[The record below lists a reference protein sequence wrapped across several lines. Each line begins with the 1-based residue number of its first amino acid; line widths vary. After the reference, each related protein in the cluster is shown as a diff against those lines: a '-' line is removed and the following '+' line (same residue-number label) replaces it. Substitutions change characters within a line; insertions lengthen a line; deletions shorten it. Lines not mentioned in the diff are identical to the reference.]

1 MRNNTDE
8 FSFVLFDILLFL
20 KEKTHFKVPI
30 WHFGAQIWH
39 FGIGVKNFILKFLP
53 SLYQVFIHFFT
64 VRRKNTAPKYQI
76 DTLELLR
83 DTLGFANP

>member
-30 WHFGAQIWH
+30 WHFG
-39 FGIGVKNFILKFLP
+39 IGVESFIIKFLP

-64 VRRKNTAPKYQI
+64 VGRKNIAPKCQI
-76 DTLELLR
+76 DTLELWY
-83 DTLGFANP
+83 DTLEFLYL